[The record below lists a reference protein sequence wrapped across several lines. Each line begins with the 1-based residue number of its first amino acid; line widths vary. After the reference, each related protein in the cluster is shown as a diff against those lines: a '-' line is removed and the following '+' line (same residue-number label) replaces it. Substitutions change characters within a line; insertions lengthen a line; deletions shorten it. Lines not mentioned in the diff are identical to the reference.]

1 MNVEIRADNEV
12 VISGYVN
19 AVERRSAV
27 LSKKK
32 SANAPGDFVEII
44 KPGAFSNSLKRRPN
58 VKLELN
64 HQKVIG
70 GTDTNLELRE
80 DNIGLHAR
88 ATITD
93 EETVKAAKDGKLTG
107 WSFGMTRVK
116 SDWEKGENEEIYTR
130 TISEMDMVEVSI
142 LTKRPAYPATS
153 IEVRDGESIDYEV
166 RVNDDD
172 ENAINDEGIK
182 KNKAII
188 DIRSREIEILNE
200 RNKDYEH

>member
-12 VISGYVN
+12 VITGYVN
-19 AVERRSAV
+19 AVERKSDV
-27 LSKKK
+27 LPKLK

-44 KPGAFSNSLKRRPN
+44 KSGTFAKSLKRRPN
-58 VKLELN
+58 VKLELD
-64 HQKVIG
+64 HSKVIG

-93 EETVKAAKDGKLTG
+93 EETVNAAKNGKLTG

-116 SDWEKGENEEIYTR
+116 SDWDKPEGEKVYTR
-130 TISEMDMVEVSI
+130 TISDMDMVEVSI

-153 IEVRDGESIDYEV
+153 IEVRDGESVDYEV
-166 RVNDDD
+166 RVKDDD
-172 ENAINDEGIK
+172 DNKISDDEYK
-182 KNKAII
+182 KNKALI
-188 DIRSREIEILNE
+188 DLRKHEIEIIKE
-200 RNKDYEH
+200 RKNDYA